1 MRSLRQVVI
10 LAATVNLLLG
20 CAPTGLESQVNG
32 TVKLDG
38 KAVGPGTITFA
49 LKNASSNPATGAIEK
64 DGSYR
69 LKTARTA
76 GLHPGMYQVS
86 LTVFEAAQGQP
97 GKRLYGPSKMIT
109 PEKYSST
116 GTSGLEY
123 EVKSGG
129 NTINIDLSSK

>member
-1 MRSLRQVVI
+1 MHSLRQVVI
-10 LAATVNLLLG
+10 LAAAVNFLSG
-20 CAPTGLESQVNG
+20 CAPSGLESQVSG

-49 LKNASSNPATGAIEK
+49 MKNGSSNPATGAIEE

-69 LKTARTA
+69 LKTAKTT
-76 GLHPGMYQVS
+76 GLHPGMYRVS
-86 LTVFEAAQGQP
+86 LAVFEASQGRP
-97 GKRLYGPSKMIT
+97 GQRLYGRSKMIT

-116 GTSGLEY
+116 ETSGLEY